1 MRFALVH
8 TAMVVPTDNYEDRRG
23 LTPEQAADRVVR
35 ALEDRPLT
43 VDTGV
48 GRAGELLN
56 IVAPRLSDA
65 LMSRFHRSNP
75 DSAAARRTTSAEHRD
90 RGDHSRDDD
99 SRPERRRG

>member
-1 MRFALVH
+1 M
-8 TAMVVPTDNYEDRRG
+8 
-23 LTPEQAADRVVR
+23 VR

-65 LMSRFHRSNP
+65 LMSRFHRGSP
-75 DSAAARRTTSAEHRD
+75 DSAAAARTVSAPTTSQH
-90 RGDHSRDDD
+90 GHGRDDAGHD
-99 SRPERRRG
+99 DPRTQGRGG

>member
-1 MRFALVH
+1 
-8 TAMVVPTDNYEDRRG
+8 MVVPTDNYEDRRG
-23 LTPEQAADRVVR
+23 LTPEQAAERVIR

-65 LMSRFHRSNP
+65 LMSRFHRSSP
-75 DSAAARRTTSAEHRD
+75 DSVAARRATSAEHGD
-90 RGDHSRDDD
+90 RGDHTGHDDP
-99 SRPERRRG
+99 RAEGRRG